1 MKKIITLLS
10 LVLMMGCYQDDDL
23 VTLYPD
29 QEVPESLQIK
39 ELIGIKLENTIV
51 TDRVAMNVK
60 LPLDG
65 KYRIKIRHGMN
76 NELISQEMITAG
88 EGDNLLKVY
97 VASLEKSGYLI
108 QTRNIRLRFNL
119 VRRFI
124 FLKYPRAQRAF
135 KCDF

>member
-1 MKKIITLLS
+1 MKKILTLLS
-10 LVLMMGCYQDDDL
+10 LILVMGCYQDDDL

-29 QEVPESLQIK
+29 QEVPQSLQIK

-65 KYRIKIRHGMN
+65 KYRIKIRQGIT

-97 VASLEKSGYLI
+97 VASLEKSGYMI
-108 QTRNIRLRFNL
+108 QLTDEFHNVLGNESF
-119 VRRFI
+119 VV
-124 FLKYPRAQRAF
+124 
-135 KCDF
+135 D

>member
-1 MKKIITLLS
+1 MKKILTLLS
-10 LVLMMGCYQDDDL
+10 LILVMGCYQDDDL

-29 QEVPESLQIK
+29 QEVPQSLQIK

-65 KYRIKIRHGMN
+65 KYRIKIRQGIT
-76 NELISQEMITAG
+76 NELISQEMITAC

-97 VASLEKSGYLI
+97 VASLEKSGYMI
-108 QTRNIRLRFNL
+108 QLTDEFHNVLGNESFVVN
-119 VRRFI
+119 
-124 FLKYPRAQRAF
+124 
-135 KCDF
+135 

>member
-10 LVLMMGCYQDDDL
+10 LVLIMGCYQDDDL

-108 QTRNIRLRFNL
+108 QFHRL
-119 VRRFI
+119 
-124 FLKYPRAQRAF
+124 FL
-135 KCDF
+135 

>member
-1 MKKIITLLS
+1 MKKILTLLS
-10 LVLMMGCYQDDDL
+10 LILVMGCYQDDDL

-29 QEVPESLQIK
+29 QEVPQSLQIK

-65 KYRIKIRHGMN
+65 KYRIKIRQGIT
-76 NELISQEMITAG
+76 NELVSQEMITAG

-97 VASLEKSGYLI
+97 VASLEKSGYMI
-108 QTRNIRLRFNL
+108 QLTDEFHNVLGNESFVVN
-119 VRRFI
+119 
-124 FLKYPRAQRAF
+124 
-135 KCDF
+135 

>member
-1 MKKIITLLS
+1 MKKLLLILLTFTILIGCAKDDEFLEPITNEEIP
-10 LVLMMGCYQDDDL
+10 Q
-23 VTLYPD
+23 
-29 QEVPESLQIK
+29 SLQIK

-97 VASLEKSGYLI
+97 VASLEKSGYMI
-108 QTRNIRLRFNL
+108 QLTDEFHNILGNQSFVVN
-119 VRRFI
+119 
-124 FLKYPRAQRAF
+124 
-135 KCDF
+135 

>member
-1 MKKIITLLS
+1 MKKILILLS
-10 LVLMMGCYQDDDL
+10 LFLMMGCYQDDDL

-29 QEVPESLQIK
+29 QDVPESLQIK

-65 KYRIKIRHGMN
+65 KYRIKIRQGIT
-76 NELISQEMITAG
+76 NELVSQEMITAG

-108 QTRNIRLRFNL
+108 QLTDEFHNVLGNQSFVVN
-119 VRRFI
+119 
-124 FLKYPRAQRAF
+124 
-135 KCDF
+135 